1 MKRKIK
7 KFLAAVLVLFAML
20 LVIICGFIMIKRII
34 NSNTYRIKT
43 ENGVQ
48 ESTYIDVN
56 GIKQYIQIRGEDVD
70 NPVIVFVHGGPAN
83 PVSYISSYFQKN
95 VEDVATFVQYDQR
108 GCGRTYY
115 ENDCDSD
122 TNVELLLAD
131 LDGIVDYVR
140 TRFKKEKVI
149 IMGHS
154 WGTALGSLYVQK
166 YPEKVEAYIGVS
178 QVTNVHENKLSAAEQ
193 ALETEKIKGTQDEE
207 NLCAL
212 MEKWN
217 QVTEYNDLSMEDLNE
232 MTVLS
237 GKYIGCDG
245 EIAGMDMFKI
255 GLYSVDMGWR
265 DMKWFMESSNPQK
278 YLSHNRDVMEYFIFQ
293 YDINQ
298 LSRKYE
304 MPVYYISGEGDYII
318 SQDEAK
324 AYFETIEAPEKEFI
338 LLENVGHDM
347 FLDNPELFGSTIR
360 SILEEEQRFSALT
373 AHQKAWIAD
382 INGEM
387 RKALDLSAG
396 ITENMSK
403 EEREKRLDTLIEKI
417 ETEQWNDDQIA
428 YYIRQMISD
437 FGIAHMGFGRP
448 DEYCSEKCDVCY
460 PIIGK
465 WFGDDYYIIGTI
477 PEYQEYLGSRLVAI
491 EGKELSEVLKHYDE
505 RYANETYAWLKS
517 CFEGYNDIGFGEADF
532 IYLNIKEDSEK
543 STACFTFER
552 DGRSSDVEVE
562 GVVIKDNQS
571 PDFVTIYD
579 NMKSLP
585 FAMGVYVESER
596 APFTYKLDEKNK
608 AFYFQYN
615 QCVDSSMQGEESGY
629 PEFKSFFA
637 EMIQAMKDE
646 EGKYDIL
653 VIDLRI
659 NGGGSEML
667 LNQAVSEYGEYLN
680 QYPIKVLIGKN
691 TFSAGVDAIDTILYS
706 FDDVSLYGEETGLAI
721 HNYTGVIEN
730 TLPNTGCVLY
740 TTDHQDFSYVI
751 QKRQQDLSRGVMP
764 DVEVPLNYEEYIKG
778 IDSVYLRAVQR

>member
-20 LVIICGFIMIKRII
+20 LVIICGFVMIKRII

-140 TRFKKEKVI
+140 TRFEKEKVI

-193 ALETEKIKGTQDEE
+193 ALKTEKIKGTQDEE
-207 NLCAL
+207 NLRAL

-562 GVVIKDNQS
+562 GIVIKDNQS

-615 QCVDSSMQGEESGY
+615 QCVDSSIQGEESGY
-629 PEFKSFFA
+629 PEFKGFFA

-730 TLPNTGCVLY
+730 TLPNTGCILY